1 MAVGFEPGAVIPGM
15 MDVFQPRNL
24 KVQSLVA
31 LCIATF
37 SYIAYLN
44 WTRNS
49 MSAQILNNNEAID
62 RIAVQL
68 GVADHITPDP
78 DRTITLKKIEEFV
91 NTHFNSI
98 DRISSV
104 DRMFAGV
111 NAHANLSWV
120 HVDEKIKASMA
131 LANVRQDFSLSLKNI
146 EQSGIQIT
154 SLIDKLRYCH
164 LDKVH
169 CEDQVSFLNN
179 SVEKLDCRAE
189 KHHEETLAAQVK
201 TDAAR
206 VDILT
211 AKDNCDAKVM
221 AARDKCDK
229 DIKIAQGANE
239 KTVSEC
245 QKNTEAAMVA
255 AATHETD
262 LKHCLHPGFWLSIFC
277 WAR

>member
-146 EQSGIQIT
+146 EQYLYQ
-154 SLIDKLRYCH
+154 
-164 LDKVH
+164 
-169 CEDQVSFLNN
+169 
-179 SVEKLDCRAE
+179 
-189 KHHEETLAAQVK
+189 
-201 TDAAR
+201 
-206 VDILT
+206 
-211 AKDNCDAKVM
+211 
-221 AARDKCDK
+221 
-229 DIKIAQGANE
+229 
-239 KTVSEC
+239 
-245 QKNTEAAMVA
+245 
-255 AATHETD
+255 
-262 LKHCLHPGFWLSIFC
+262 
-277 WAR
+277 